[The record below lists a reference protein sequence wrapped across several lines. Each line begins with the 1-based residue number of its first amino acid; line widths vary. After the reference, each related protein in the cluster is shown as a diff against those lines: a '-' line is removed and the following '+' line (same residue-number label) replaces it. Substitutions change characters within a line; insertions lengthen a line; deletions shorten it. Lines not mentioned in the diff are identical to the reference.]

1 VRAEVRE
8 VAASCEQEGQLRVV
22 ELGLAGGGAADE
34 AASLVVVVFGELA
47 RLPAVQAAG
56 SLPQGEG

>member
-1 VRAEVRE
+1 VWTDVRE
-8 VAASCEQEGQLRVV
+8 VPATCEQEGHLGVV

-34 AASLVVVVFGELA
+34 AAGLVVVVFGELA
-47 RLPAVQAAG
+47 RLPPVEAAG